1 MSQGHDGTLSRKT
14 TAHTSTLSAHRDIA
28 VDTHAHA
35 LQQTPNRQRH
45 HRQSVPPPLKTQ
57 STRHKACTCSG
68 KARHGTRHKAIN
80 LTT

>member
-35 LQQTPNRQRH
+35 LQQTPDRQRRH
-45 HRQSVPPPLKTQ
+45 GQSVPPPLKNPEYTSQGMHMQRQ
-57 STRHKACTCSG
+57 SAARDKA
-68 KARHGTRHKAIN
+68 
-80 LTT
+80 